1 MQKTARD
8 FPAAHHI
15 PLFTFI
21 LSRTDKLAVNHHNG
35 YQTMNPRLETVRNS
49 GNSSLNSLLKNPNL
63 WLVLFVALL
72 ALLAG
77 LPWVLPIGPMYW
89 DTYLYVDA
97 SHRIANGQIPN
108 VDFFPPV
115 GPLGY
120 YLYALMERMFPSGQP
135 LLLAQWSCLIV
146 TVPAMALLLADVAP
160 RSRTLAFALLVPFA
174 FFAALP
180 FNTLSLFPNPGV
192 DGFGIYNRHGAQLL
206 YVLAATVLFVRD
218 KTHMTAILSVLTLA
232 LFLVKITAFI
242 SGGLILAY
250 AVACGLI
257 AVPVILSTAFVF
269 LLVLGLIQLAS
280 GLTLTYVT
288 EIFLLASSN
297 SNTLLPNLLTAMSE
311 NFSTI
316 VAGGV
321 TVLFLLIGDWREWS
335 KALRAFG
342 SSNSFQRFGSIF
354 DRNWFWLGI
363 LLLAG
368 LFFETQNTGS
378 QAFLLIWPGLLM
390 AWNRYG
396 QRPVRSR
403 MVLLVLIAACCFP
416 TTIGVLQKAGRTFAT
431 ALGSTQ
437 VESTN
442 LSTLGLVS
450 TKPIFLDR
458 ADIMQH
464 YYAEQIKADEH
475 LARLGQIPSFLLYSE
490 PDFQVMWLQMND
502 KAIDAIQAYEAENNV
517 HFKTIFTTD
526 FTNIIPALMNRDA
539 PKYVAIGAV
548 AGRTLFEMDARTRKS
563 VEDADLILDTLCP
576 RTPGLIQSFDI
587 YRKALS
593 NHRKIRLTPCFDAY
607 IREAAQDTTDIQ
619 LDIRR

>member
-1 MQKTARD
+1 
-8 FPAAHHI
+8 
-15 PLFTFI
+15 
-21 LSRTDKLAVNHHNG
+21 
-35 YQTMNPRLETVRNS
+35 
-49 GNSSLNSLLKNPNL
+49 
-63 WLVLFVALL
+63 
-72 ALLAG
+72 
-77 LPWVLPIGPMYW
+77 
-89 DTYLYVDA
+89 
-97 SHRIANGQIPN
+97 
-108 VDFFPPV
+108 
-115 GPLGY
+115 
-120 YLYALMERMFPSGQP
+120 
-135 LLLAQWSCLIV
+135 
-146 TVPAMALLLADVAP
+146 
-160 RSRTLAFALLVPFA
+160 
-174 FFAALP
+174 
-180 FNTLSLFPNPGV
+180 LSLFPYPGV

-288 EIFLLASSN
+288 EIFLLANSN
-297 SNTLLPNLLTAMSE
+297 SNTLLPNLLTAISE

-321 TVLFLLIGDWREWS
+321 TVLLLLAADWREWMKS
-335 KALRAFG
+335 LGAFG
-342 SSNSFQRFGSIF
+342 SSRSLDRFALIF
-354 DRNWFWLGI
+354 DRDWLWLGI

-378 QAFLLIWPGLLM
+378 QAFLLIWPGLLI
-390 AWNRYG
+390 AWTRNG
-396 QRPVRSR
+396 QRSVRSR
-403 MVLLVLIAACCFP
+403 MLLLVLIAACCFP

-450 TKPIFLDR
+450 TKPMFLDR

-502 KAIDAIQAYEAENNV
+502 KAIDAIRAYEAVNNV

-593 NHRKIRLTPCFDAY
+593 NHRKIRLTPCIDAY